1 MDDSEIPPHKSVFIN
16 ELKISDFKQVL
27 LRNNIPAEFSNG
39 ALWCANS
46 TLAIRRVNQVKQR
59 HLSQLISFLFIF
71 FYGQIDTGKLCIEG
85 CLSEEYYKVRDLLY
99 EQYAVI

>member
-1 MDDSEIPPHKSVFIN
+1 MSIPIGDGSKALALEPVRDEDVPPHNSTFIN

-46 TLAIRRVNQVKQR
+46 TIAIRRVNKFKMFNMF
-59 HLSQLISFLFIF
+59 HEKTKFISFHRWTLVN
-71 FYGQIDTGKLCIEG
+71 C
-85 CLSEEYYKVRDLLY
+85 
-99 EQYAVI
+99 